1 MCKKIV
7 KKHRLYW
14 VLLFAFLS
22 GSAAKADVNNYV
34 GAYGFLGEWSLMP
47 SQSKYQTS
55 FGVAGGAGFLYELQA
70 GDTYKPTR
78 FLLDI
83 GVGAWGGMTSFGQ
96 SSNQTVEL
104 LNQRDLQGDPFD
116 YVYEI
121 KDRRDQYNDLAV
133 QVPIL
138 IGVHHRKF
146 YMLAGAK
153 INAHVLTKAHTTANI
168 TTFGRYEAIPDLRNM
183 PDYQFFNDQ
192 PLKGSTNA
200 KLNLDVAVSLEIG
213 GRLGVINEAVG
224 YDVPKRKTE
233 YRLAAFVDYGLM
245 DMHTNGTQQAL
256 GVVDPANPSQVL
268 PFENGSG
275 GYNINYNIGSTY
287 PVYNTTSMVDNVV
300 MNDIMSTSG
309 FAKSVNS
316 LMIGLKFTILFQLP
330 KPGTCVICRD
340 AYRSTIRPRSGRLKY
355 EE

>member
-14 VLLFAFLS
+14 VLLFAFLF

-83 GVGAWGGMTSFGQ
+83 GVGAWGGMSSFGQ

-233 YRLAAFVDYGLM
+233 YRLAGFVDYGLL
-245 DMHTNGTQQAL
+245 DIHTSGTNA
-256 GVVDPANPSQVL
+256 GFTAPKIYDTNPSSPNYVYQTRSMIDGNLQV
-268 PFENGSG
+268 
-275 GYNINYNIGSTY
+275 
-287 PVYNTTSMVDNVV
+287 
-300 MNDIMSTSG
+300 NDIMSTASADASG
-309 FAKSVNS
+309 NVVPFAKSVNS

-340 AYRSTIRPRSGRLKY
+340 AYRSTLRPRSGRLKY